1 MIIDFNLATLTL
13 ETSMFLSDQP
23 RNAFFAQMWD
33 RDSSPATLSAI
44 DHSQQNLQAELS
56 RIKSDF
62 ERFKQRGNRRHLRMA
77 CKVRDM
83 YKKVSELE
91 LDCQKLHE
99 LIESQN
105 KTIESLQSI
114 DKGEQAAPV
123 KPSAK

>member
-62 ERFKQRGNRRHLRMA
+62 ERFKL
-77 CKVRDM
+77 DM

>member
-62 ERFKQRGNRRHLRMA
+62 ERFKQRGNR
-77 CKVRDM
+77 KVCDM